1 MSSDNSQLSYYL
13 KEFWHSLIYS
23 EMEQLNLPT
32 LNNLIKNTI
41 IGTGAIESEKDRG
54 QYNKL
59 TAVIAGFSSYDNQIN
74 QSIS

>member
-1 MSSDNSQLSYYL
+1 
-13 KEFWHSLIYS
+13 
-23 EMEQLNLPT
+23 MEQLKLPT

-54 QYNKL
+54 QYIKL